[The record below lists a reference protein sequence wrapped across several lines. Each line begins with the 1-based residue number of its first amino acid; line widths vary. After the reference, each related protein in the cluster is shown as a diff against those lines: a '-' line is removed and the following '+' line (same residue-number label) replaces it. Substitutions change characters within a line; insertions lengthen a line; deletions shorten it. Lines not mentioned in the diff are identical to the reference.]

1 MVENVSF
8 SVSSDLKKERPTSR
22 EPVERSSKVVKHCDL
37 YTPLA
42 GGPGRPCIC
51 KKYTFQWQP
60 MVIPFFLVTRVP
72 LRDMEKNPFIFY
84 KPNYIYVS
92 DIPL

>member
-1 MVENVSF
+1 
-8 SVSSDLKKERPTSR
+8 
-22 EPVERSSKVVKHCDL
+22 
-37 YTPLA
+37 
-42 GGPGRPCIC
+42 
-51 KKYTFQWQP
+51 

-72 LRDMEKNPFIFY
+72 LTDMEKNPFIFY